1 MANKPPQGKLYI
13 TVGVV
18 TTILS
23 IFTLLKTHLI
33 LSRRFPLGSGLA
45 PGFFVTF
52 CTRPTYYLTTLGK
65 IRGGNEVYKT
75 YVINLLGIFAALAL
89 SFLILARAAT
99 PTAETAAAKAGA
111 YEATPGIPRQFN
123 DRVIIKS
130 FPADAVIIEA
140 LPAE

>member
-1 MANKPPQGKLYI
+1 MYKP
-13 TVGVV
+13 
-18 TTILS
+18 
-23 IFTLLKTHLI
+23 
-33 LSRRFPLGSGLA
+33 
-45 PGFFVTF
+45 
-52 CTRPTYYLTTLGK
+52 
-65 IRGGNEVYKT
+65 

-99 PTAETAAAKAGA
+99 PTAETAAAEAGA
-111 YEATPGIPRQFN
+111 YEATPCIPRQFT